1 MSGRVWRR
9 VTAVVVGAAL
19 LAGGLA
25 GTASATTADP
35 GSEADQAGVD
45 VVDVVTVGGV
55 TTPRTVIR
63 SAAPRTT
70 AGFAFRGPRVIGGCT
85 AGALCQALG
94 ETRVAW
100 DFSSGLT
107 EAAVEGNRIVRAT
120 LEGTARQS
128 AACRTAPVTVHAV
141 GGIDA
146 STSWS
151 THAPTWGD
159 VVTGAVAEGRCD
171 RWGAVTWDVT
181 DAVRQGLDDRRAVAL
196 GLSVPAGS
204 GSALV
209 GPQASLRVEIGPPPG
224 PAAIARGTSDPPGPC
239 AVGDD
244 RPSIRSVTPS
254 LVADVEGVGNL
265 RARFAVSDVEDG
277 VELWSAETMPQMAGG
292 GPVVVTV
299 PAGVMVEGR
308 AYSWD
313 VRAATPTGPWSA
325 PTSCEV
331 VPDLTPPVV
340 TPVAT
345 PVEGEPAVYREGL
358 ISGGVGIPGA
368 FVLSSDEADVR
379 IAYSFSS
386 PDALVNTVAPGT
398 RVDFAPSAN
407 GPHTLYMRA
416 VDGAGWVGPTGEY
429 RFQVARTAPMRWS
442 FDEGTGLEARNA
454 AGTGALTLS
463 GPDLWGDGLHADFA
477 ADPTDRALVLRGGES
492 AAWSQVPLVATDRS
506 YSVSATV
513 RADDAGTTRVAVSQ
527 AGARTSAFA
536 LGQRED
542 AACGTPSGSCWA
554 FWTAGTD
561 VADPELAVALSGVE
575 VRPGSWVRLTG
586 IHDAR
591 TQENRLYVCEIG
603 TVDEPAFG
611 DVVLAGTASGAGT
624 GWASG
629 GALQLGRGGVAGAWS
644 DPWAGT
650 VDRLSVADGVL
661 TESDMFRE
669 CYS

>member
-9 VTAVVVGAAL
+9 VTAVVAGAAL

-35 GSEADQAGVD
+35 GSEADQGGVD

-55 TTPRTVIR
+55 ATPRTVIR
-63 SAAPRTT
+63 SAAPAST

-120 LEGTARQS
+120 LEGAAMQS

-141 GGIDA
+141 DGIDA

-224 PAAIARGTSDPPGPC
+224 PAAIARGTSDPPAPC
-239 AVGDD
+239 AVGDA
-244 RPSIRSVTPS
+244 RPSIRSATPR

-265 RARFAVSDVEDG
+265 RARFVVTSVEDG
-277 VELWSAETMPQMAGG
+277 VELWSAETTPTAAGSRVG
-292 GPVVVTV
+292 VRV
-299 PAGVMVEGR
+299 PADVLVEGR
-308 AYSWD
+308 AYAWE
-313 VRAATPTGPWSA
+313 VRAATPTGPWSD
-325 PTSCEV
+325 PTSCEL
-331 VPDLTPPVV
+331 VPDLTPLALKPVV
-340 TPVAT
+340 T
-345 PVEGEPAVYREGL
+345 PVEGEPAVYREEGT
-358 ISGGVGIPGA
+358 SGGVGVPGA
-368 FVLSSDEADVR
+368 FVFSSDEEDVVAIR
-379 IAYSFSS
+379 YSFGT
-386 PDALVNTVAPGT
+386 DALHQVAAPGA
-398 RVDFAPSAN
+398 RVDFVPTTSGSQWLQAQ
-407 GPHTLYMRA
+407 A
-416 VDGAGWVGPTGEY
+416 VDSAGWTGPVRLY
-429 RFQVARTAPMRWS
+429 RFSVTATKPMRWS
-442 FDEGTGLEARNA
+442 FDEGAGLEARNA

-463 GPDLWGDGLHADFA
+463 GPDLWGDGLHADFG
-477 ADPTDRALVLRGGES
+477 ADPADRALVLRGGGS
-492 AAWSQVPLVATDRS
+492 AAWSQVPLVPTGGS
-506 YSVSATV
+506 YSVGATV

-542 AACGTPSGSCWA
+542 PACGTPSGSCWA

-629 GALQLGRGGVAGAWS
+629 GALQLGRSGVAGAWS